1 MNLNILP
8 AAVTTAKTTASAAT
22 GTTSSATS
30 ATDLSTIGES
40 TTASATTPANSDFA
54 SQLEAQLGAKLDP
67 KLTSTLA
74 KLGQQITA
82 KGETVD
88 KATLTQAVEVG
99 EKDGSLMLDDSDLS
113 KMIAAIQILPNGSL
127 KGADAAAVKNT
138 ALSDKDKD
146 SKTDDTSALPI
157 QALFAQLA
165 AQQQPAQ
172 QIQTASAVATQTT
185 SDDATG
191 SDKKSALLAGLT
203 ASSLLTGDDKT
214 AAVTDTDPKAA
225 AAASGNT
232 AANSAQH
239 AASKAAATDT
249 PDFSSALASM
259 SAATGNAAAL
269 QQTDSRTLDN
279 STQALSQLNTA
290 AVAVSSAPVSTTPTT
305 TSAVTAPS
313 TPLLNAQ
320 LGTPEW
326 QQQLGQQV
334 LMFNRQGQQTAQL
347 RLHPEDLGS
356 IQISMKI
363 ENNQAQLHFVSG
375 HSGVR
380 SAIEAAMP
388 ELKTALADN
397 GISLGQSSVGSDS
410 SQWQQ
415 AQQQS
420 GQSGSQQG
428 SAASWAAFNSGNN
441 VSASDALPVP
451 ASLASRVSGNNS
463 VDIFA

>member
-8 AAVTTAKTTASAAT
+8 AAVTSAKTAASASTASDAVAT
-22 GTTSSATS
+22 G
-30 ATDLSTIGES
+30 DVS
-40 TTASATTPANSDFA
+40 TTGATADFA
-54 SQLEAQLGAKLDP
+54 SQLQAQLGEKLDP
-67 KLTSTLA
+67 KLASQLSQ
-74 KLGQQITA
+74 LGQKISA
-82 KGETVD
+82 KGQILD
-88 KATLTQAVEVG
+88 KATLTQAVTTG
-99 EKDGSLMLDDSDLS
+99 EEDGSLALDDSDLS
-113 KMIAAIQILPNGSL
+113 KMIAAIQLLPNGSL
-127 KGADAAAVKNT
+127 KGTDPSAVKNT
-138 ALSDKDKD
+138 ALTDKDKD
-146 SKTDDTSALPI
+146 TQADDATSLPV

-172 QIQTASAVATQTT
+172 PLTTATAASAQSALS
-185 SDDATG
+185 SDTADA
-191 SDKKSALLAGLT
+191 DKKSALLAGLT
-203 ASSLLTGDDKT
+203 TTASSLLADDGKT
-214 AAVTDTDPKAA
+214 AVTDSSAPATASTATAHAA
-225 AAASGNT
+225 GKNTSAAS
-232 AANSAQH
+232 
-239 AASKAAATDT
+239 
-249 PDFSSALASM
+249 PDFSSALAAM
-259 SAATGNAAAL
+259 TAANGNVAVAA
-269 QQTDSRTLDN
+269 QTDSRTPD
-279 STQALSQLNTA
+279 SALNLVNNA

-334 LMFNRQGQQTAQL
+334 MMFNRQGQQTAEL
-347 RLHPEDLGS
+347 RLHPQDLGS

-375 HSGVR
+375 HSAVR

-388 ELKTALADN
+388 DLKTALADN

-420 GQSGSQQG
+420 SQSGSQQG
-428 SAASWAAFNSGNN
+428 NASSWAAFNAGGVN
-441 VSASDALPVP
+441 AAADALPVP
-451 ASLASRVSGNNS
+451 VSLAQRLGGNNS

>member
-8 AAVTTAKTTASAAT
+8 AAVTSAKTTVSAASASTASDAVAT
-22 GTTSSATS
+22 G
-30 ATDLSTIGES
+30 DVS
-40 TTASATTPANSDFA
+40 TTGATADFA
-54 SQLEAQLGAKLDP
+54 SQLQAQLGEKLDP
-67 KLTSTLA
+67 KLASQLSQ
-74 KLGQQITA
+74 LGQKISA
-82 KGETVD
+82 KGQILD
-88 KATLTQAVEVG
+88 KATLTQAVTTG
-99 EKDGSLMLDDSDLS
+99 EEDGSLALDDSDLS
-113 KMIAAIQILPNGSL
+113 KMIAAIQLLPNGSL
-127 KGADAAAVKNT
+127 KGTDPSAVKNT
-138 ALSDKDKD
+138 ALTDKEKD
-146 SKTDDTSALPI
+146 TQADDATSLPV

-172 QIQTASAVATQTT
+172 PLTTATAASAQSALS
-185 SDDATG
+185 SDTADA
-191 SDKKSALLAGLT
+191 DKKSALLAGLT
-203 ASSLLTGDDKT
+203 TTASSLLADDGKT
-214 AAVTDTDPKAA
+214 AVTDSSAPATASTATAHAA
-225 AAASGNT
+225 GKNTSAAS
-232 AANSAQH
+232 
-239 AASKAAATDT
+239 
-249 PDFSSALASM
+249 PDFSSALAAM
-259 SAATGNAAAL
+259 TAANGNVAVAA
-269 QQTDSRTLDN
+269 QTDSRTAD
-279 STQALSQLNTA
+279 SALNLVNNA

-334 LMFNRQGQQTAQL
+334 MMFNRQGQQTAEL
-347 RLHPEDLGS
+347 RLHPQDLGS

-375 HSGVR
+375 HSAVR

-388 ELKTALADN
+388 DLKTALADN

-420 GQSGSQQG
+420 SQSGSQQG
-428 SAASWAAFNSGNN
+428 NASSWAAFNAGGVN
-441 VSASDALPVP
+441 AAADALPVP
-451 ASLASRVSGNNS
+451 VSLAQRLGGNNS

>member
-8 AAVTTAKTTASAAT
+8 AAVTTAKTTVSAAS
-22 GTTSSATS
+22 GSAASSSATASDGTS
-30 ATDLSTIGES
+30 AGGTS
-40 TTASATTPANSDFA
+40 TTGVTTDFA
-54 SQLEAQLGAKLDP
+54 TQLQAQLGEKLDP
-67 KLTSTLA
+67 KLASQLSQ
-74 KLGQQITA
+74 LGQKISA
-82 KGETVD
+82 KGQTVD
-88 KATLTQAVEVG
+88 KATLTQAVTTG
-99 EKDGSLMLDDSDLS
+99 EEDGSLTLDDSDLS
-113 KMIAAIQILPNGSL
+113 KMIAAIQLLPNGSL
-127 KGADAAAVKNT
+127 KGTDPSSVKTAALT
-138 ALSDKDKD
+138 DKDKD
-146 SKTDDTSALPI
+146 SKADDATNLPV

-172 QIQTASAVATQTT
+172 QVQTATAALTQTAT
-185 SDDATG
+185 SGDATDA
-191 SDKKSALLAGLT
+191 DKKSALLAGLT
-203 ASSLLTGDDKT
+203 SASSLLTDDGKT
-214 AAVTDTDPKAA
+214 AVTD
-225 AAASGNT
+225 S
-232 AANSAQH
+232 
-239 AASKAAATDT
+239 AAATPAATHTASKSSSAAT

-259 SAATGNAAAL
+259 TAATGNAAVTP
-269 QQTDSRTLDN
+269 QTESRTTDGIQNLVN
-279 STQALSQLNTA
+279 NA

-305 TSAVTAPS
+305 TSVVTSPS

-334 LMFNRQGQQTAQL
+334 MMFNRQGLQSAEL
-347 RLHPEDLGS
+347 RLHPQDLGS

-375 HSGVR
+375 HSAVR

-388 ELKTALADN
+388 DLKTALADN

-420 GQSGSQQG
+420 SQSGSQQG
-428 SAASWAAFNSGNN
+428 NASSWAAFNAGGVN
-441 VSASDALPVP
+441 SAADALPVP
-451 ASLASRVSGNNS
+451 ASLAQRISGNNS

>member
-8 AAVTTAKTTASAAT
+8 AAVTSAKTTVSAASASTASDAVAT
-22 GTTSSATS
+22 G
-30 ATDLSTIGES
+30 DVS
-40 TTASATTPANSDFA
+40 TTGATADFA
-54 SQLEAQLGAKLDP
+54 SQLQAQLGEKLDP
-67 KLTSTLA
+67 KLASQLSQ
-74 KLGQQITA
+74 LGQKISA
-82 KGETVD
+82 KGQILD
-88 KATLTQAVEVG
+88 KATLTQAVTTG
-99 EKDGSLMLDDSDLS
+99 EEDGSLALDDSDLS
-113 KMIAAIQILPNGSL
+113 KMIAAIQLLPNGSL
-127 KGADAAAVKNT
+127 KGTDPSAAKNI
-138 ALSDKDKD
+138 ALTDKDKD
-146 SKTDDTSALPI
+146 TQADDATSLPV

-172 QIQTASAVATQTT
+172 PLTTATAASAQSALS
-185 SDDATG
+185 SDTADA
-191 SDKKSALLAGLT
+191 DKKSALLAGLT
-203 ASSLLTGDDKT
+203 TNASSLLADDGKT
-214 AAVTDTDPKAA
+214 AVTDSSAPATASTATAHAA
-225 AAASGNT
+225 GKNTSAAS
-232 AANSAQH
+232 
-239 AASKAAATDT
+239 
-249 PDFSSALASM
+249 PDFSSALAAM
-259 SAATGNAAAL
+259 TAANGNVAVAA
-269 QQTDSRTLDN
+269 QTDSRTAD
-279 STQALSQLNTA
+279 SALNLVNNA

-334 LMFNRQGQQTAQL
+334 MMFNRQGQQTAEL
-347 RLHPEDLGS
+347 RLHPQDLGS

-375 HSGVR
+375 HSAVR

-388 ELKTALADN
+388 DLKTALADN

-420 GQSGSQQG
+420 SHSGSQQG
-428 SAASWAAFNSGNN
+428 NASSWAAFNAGGVN
-441 VSASDALPVP
+441 AAADALPVP
-451 ASLASRVSGNNS
+451 VSLAQRLGGNNS

>member
-8 AAVTTAKTTASAAT
+8 AAVTTAKTTASAAS
-22 GTTSSATS
+22 GSASSATAS
-30 ATDLSTIGES
+30 TADSSVISDSTATS
-40 TTASATTPANSDFA
+40 PADFA
-54 SQLEAQLGAKLDP
+54 SQLEAQLGSKLDP

-74 KLGQQITA
+74 KLGQQISA

-88 KATLTQAVEVG
+88 KATLTQAVTTG
-99 EKDGSLMLDDSDLS
+99 ENDGSLMLDESDLS
-113 KMIAAIQILPNGSL
+113 KMIAAIQVLPNGSL
-127 KGADAAAVKNT
+127 KGSDASAIKN
-138 ALSDKDKD
+138 AGLSDKDKD
-146 SKTDDTSALPI
+146 SQKDDANTLPL

-165 AQQQPAQ
+165 AQQSAQPVQA
-172 QIQTASAVATQTT
+172 ASAVATQTT
-185 SDDATG
+185 SDDAT
-191 SDKKSALLAGLT
+191 SADKKSSLLSGLT
-203 ASSLLTGDDKT
+203 ASSLLTGDGKT
-214 AAVTDTDPKAA
+214 AVTDTDPKAA
-225 AAASGNT
+225 T
-232 AANSAQH
+232 AANTTAGASQH
-239 AASKAAATDT
+239 AASKAATTNT

-269 QQTDSRTLDN
+269 QQTDNNALDN
-279 STQALSQLNTA
+279 STQALNQLNTA

-305 TSAVTAPS
+305 TTAVTAPS

-334 LMFNRQGQQTAQL
+334 MMFNRQGQQTAEL

-380 SAIEAAMP
+380 SAIEAALP
-388 ELKTALADN
+388 DLKTALADN

-420 GQSGSQQG
+420 SQSGSQQ
-428 SAASWAAFNSGNN
+428 SNSASWAAFNGGGTT
-441 VSASDALPVP
+441 SASDALPVP
-451 ASLASRVSGNNS
+451 VSIAQRLGGNNS

>member
-8 AAVTTAKTTASAAT
+8 AAVTTAKTSVSAAT
-22 GTTSSATS
+22 GSSSASTS
-30 ATDLSTIGES
+30 AATDIS
-40 TTASATTPANSDFA
+40 TTAGTGATSPADFA
-54 SQLEAQLGAKLDP
+54 SQLEAQLGEKVDP
-67 KLTSTLA
+67 KITSTLA
-74 KLGQQITA
+74 KLGQQIA
-82 KGETVD
+82 DKGVVVD
-88 KATLTQAVEVG
+88 KTTLTQAVASG
-99 EKDGSLMLDDSDLS
+99 EEDGSLMLDESDLS
-113 KMIAAIQILPNGSL
+113 KMIAAIQILPAGNL
-127 KGADAAAVKNT
+127 KGAGAASVKDA

-146 SKTDDTSALPI
+146 SADAGADLSVQSL
-157 QALFAQLA
+157 LAQLA
-165 AQQQPAQ
+165 VQQQPAQ
-172 QIQTASAVATQTT
+172 QIQTTAVATQTLRNDT
-185 SDDATG
+185 PATA
-191 SDKKSALLAGLT
+191 KQSALLSGLT
-203 ASSLLTGDDKT
+203 ASSLLTGEGKT

-225 AAASGNT
+225 AASGNAASG
-232 AANSAQH
+232 SAQH
-239 AASKAAATDT
+239 AASNKATTGST

-259 SAATGNAAAL
+259 SAAAGNAAAL
-269 QQTDSRTLDN
+269 QQNDSR
-279 STQALSQLNTA
+279 STDISSQALNQLNTA
-290 AVAVSSAPVSTTPTT
+290 AVAVSSAPVSTTPTA

-326 QQQLGQQV
+326 QQQLSQQV
-334 LMFNRQGQQTAQL
+334 MMFNRQGQQSAEL
-347 RLHPEDLGS
+347 RLHPADLGS

-420 GQSGSQQG
+420 QSGSQQG
-428 SAASWAAFNSGNN
+428 NAASWAAFSAGSNTT
-441 VSASDALPVP
+441 ASDALPVP
-451 ASLASRVSGNNS
+451 ASLASRVGGNNS

>member
-8 AAVTTAKTTASAAT
+8 AAVTTAKTTTSAASGSASAV
-22 GTTSSATS
+22 SSAASDVT
-30 ATDLSTIGES
+30 ALGE
-40 TTASATTPANSDFA
+40 TTASSPADFA
-54 SQLEAQLGAKLDP
+54 SQLEAQLGSKLDP

-74 KLGQQITA
+74 KLGQQISA

-88 KATLTQAVEVG
+88 KDTLTQAITTG

-113 KMIAAIQILPNGSL
+113 KMIAAIQVLPTGSL
-127 KGADAAAVKNT
+127 KGTSVKDI

-146 SKTDDTSALPI
+146 TDSADASI

-165 AQQQPAQ
+165 VQQQPAQ
-172 QIQTASAVATQTT
+172 QIQTVTAAATQMA
-185 SDDATG
+185 SDDTTRAQNAST
-191 SDKKSALLAGLT
+191 LLSGVNVT
-203 ASSLLTGDDKT
+203 ASSLLTGDGKT
-214 AAVTDTDPKAA
+214 AAVTDTDSKAA
-225 AAASGNT
+225 AAASGN
-232 AANSAQH
+232 AASVATTSSQH
-239 AASKAAATDT
+239 AGSSKSTASTNTA
-249 PDFSSALASM
+249 DFSSALASM
-259 SAATGNAAAL
+259 SAAANSTAAV
-269 QQTDSRTLDN
+269 QQNDSRTLDSN
-279 STQALSQLNTA
+279 SQALNQLNTA
-290 AVAVSSAPVSTTPTT
+290 AVAVSSASVPTTPTA

-313 TPLLNAQ
+313 TPVLNAQ

-347 RLHPEDLGS
+347 RLHPDDLGS

-388 ELKTALADN
+388 ELKTALADS

-420 GQSGSQQG
+420 SQSGTRQG
-428 SAASWAAFNSGNN
+428 DASSWAAFNSGNGA
-441 VSASDALPVP
+441 SADALPVP
-451 ASLASRVSGNNS
+451 ASIAQRIGGNNS

>member
-8 AAVTTAKTTASAAT
+8 AAVTTAKSTVSAAS
-22 GTTSSATS
+22 GSASSSSATASDAAS
-30 ATDLSTIGES
+30 AGES
-40 TTASATTPANSDFA
+40 STTGVTPDFA
-54 SQLEAQLGAKLDP
+54 TQLQAQLGEKLDP
-67 KLTSTLA
+67 KLASQLSQ
-74 KLGQQITA
+74 LGQKISA
-82 KGETVD
+82 KGQTVD
-88 KATLTQAVEVG
+88 KTTLTQAVTTG
-99 EKDGSLMLDDSDLS
+99 EEDGSLTLDDSDLS
-113 KMIAAIQILPNGSL
+113 KMIAAIQLLPNGSL
-127 KGADAAAVKNT
+127 KGTDPSSLKTAALT
-138 ALSDKDKD
+138 DKDKD
-146 SKTDDTSALPI
+146 SKADDATTLPV

-172 QIQTASAVATQTT
+172 QVQTATAALTQTT
-185 SDDATG
+185 TSGDATDA
-191 SDKKSALLAGLT
+191 DKKSALLAGLT
-203 ASSLLTGDDKT
+203 TSASSLLGDDGKT
-214 AAVTDTDPKAA
+214 AVTDSAA
-225 AAASGNT
+225 TPPAATHG
-232 AANSAQH
+232 
-239 AASKAAATDT
+239 ASKNSPAAT

-259 SAATGNAAAL
+259 TAATGNAAVTPQA
-269 QQTDSRTLDN
+269 DSRISD
-279 STQALSQLNTA
+279 SALNLVNNA

-305 TSAVTAPS
+305 TSVVTSPS

-334 LMFNRQGQQTAQL
+334 MMFNRQGLQSAEL
-347 RLHPEDLGS
+347 RLHPQDLGS

-375 HSGVR
+375 HSAVR

-388 ELKTALADN
+388 DLKTALADN

-420 GQSGSQQG
+420 SQSGSQQG
-428 SAASWAAFNSGNN
+428 NASSWAAFNAGGVN
-441 VSASDALPVP
+441 SAADALPIP
-451 ASLASRVSGNNS
+451 ASLAQRISGNNS